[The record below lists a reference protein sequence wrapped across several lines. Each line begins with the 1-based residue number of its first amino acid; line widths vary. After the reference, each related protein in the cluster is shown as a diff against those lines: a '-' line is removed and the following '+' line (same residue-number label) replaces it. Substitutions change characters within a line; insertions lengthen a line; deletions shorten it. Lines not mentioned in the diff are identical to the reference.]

1 MNTSDDEVDNLD
13 TYQEIIYN
21 LLWGYPIEM
30 DFTRSL
36 KHGFC
41 CEGVV
46 NGKVEIIYFFT
57 RVFVI
62 GWQNETG
69 NFFVF

>member
-41 CEGVV
+41 
-46 NGKVEIIYFFT
+46 
-57 RVFVI
+57 
-62 GWQNETG
+62 
-69 NFFVF
+69 

>member
-30 DFTRSL
+30 DFTR

-41 CEGVV
+41 
-46 NGKVEIIYFFT
+46 
-57 RVFVI
+57 
-62 GWQNETG
+62 
-69 NFFVF
+69 